1 MKKKLLLAIIILFST
16 QGFSQQDCFFVGENT
31 IDKSITEQL
40 DCNDYLNYTPD
51 TNTSVL
57 VVKINFHF
65 FRNDDGTGIYQPKDS
80 NKIDTIMDWLNL
92 IYRNL
97 QPPTIA
103 TPQLSD
109 TIQDSKIAFKLMDV
123 YYHDNSLFY
132 NNDTSACTSSIYDN
146 FGINKGSEIN
156 VFFYLNPRFPVGGG
170 CAGSAYVNMHNTS
183 MLSIALWSHAQ
194 LLAHELGHSLGL
206 PHTWQ
211 DSFDDTFFPDNNTS
225 GLPCNTTS
233 ISNNIMGYN
242 TCRSYLSPKQLGFVH
257 WNILSHPYKMKYIAC
272 CQDTLN
278 FEMHITNDTD
288 INHCMYFDKNVIIDS
303 GVTVSSFCTLYFTN
317 NARLIVRPGGK
328 LVVDGG
334 TLTSAC
340 AGEMWQGTVELRDSA
355 VVENAFCA
363 IRTGLRED
371 TVNFATTGG
380 IILADSAYFTNNL
393 RAVEINSYA
402 YTTPSGGIANYVSS
416 FKNCTFTVDDNNLLA
431 ANDTVFSE
439 HVKLW
444 EVKGVSFEGC
454 TFLNQTSGLSG
465 KGRGIYA
472 HDAGIVLDVK
482 CNGDGAMAV
491 GLCGCQPEWS
501 DSCLF
506 NGFTTAVEVNTSGT
520 PYAVTVNRVKFEN
533 NTTGVR
539 INGNNFATVTRCDFD
554 LTTNAQGLRYLYGL
568 YLNGCLGFKVEA
580 NQYSGTVQYFNGIT
594 TGIHVNE
601 SGSSSNSLYK
611 NLFNSLTY
619 GVRTY
624 GNNSGLKI
632 QCNEFDSGGA
642 DIFVSPGSSISSSQG
657 SLQTS
662 AGNKFQQTYGMNISN
677 GGIQSI
683 KYYYK
688 NSVTNSYAEPT
699 LYSGSVY
706 VTLSN
711 DTNTCASTL
720 CNNGGWIVNGTGPS
734 LAQFQSSIAG
744 TDDDSAPQGGANSDT
759 AAWQTL
765 SDTYHAAVRSI
776 MSDTVLNLSTLEQW
790 HTAAQ
795 PIADPY
801 SLAETR
807 FMEGYAEPFIADA
820 DDAEMANY
828 AEFHALKLALA
839 SDNDNQ
845 DNLDNLDN
853 LNSQNSSNSPT
864 TNWYSLTPAQIAQL
878 QTIAERNTGRASVMA
893 KGVLCFFFGICYE
906 DESPLPELRSD
917 KGNTKSGQPQWTYW
931 IIDPMAPVYVP
942 VTYSLLGD
950 TVVDGFSYRISNF
963 HVPSS
968 DRAERPLLVQEDSSG
983 MYYYDHV
990 FHERKLLYP
999 YLAEPGFQYTI
1010 YPIFGDTN
1018 HLMIVHVDSVAYEDI
1033 DNQNVKV
1040 LYVST
1045 HDTNY
1050 QEPYLHW
1057 SFDMSGGMNHAK
1069 IIEHIGSTG
1078 YFLPVE
1084 TAYNGFFLVKSL
1096 CSYESEDLNYQLVD
1110 SVNCNEP
1117 YHYSVPQHSAS
1128 EIRVYP
1134 NPAGDLLHIELSCGG
1149 GIASVALYD
1158 LQGRV
1163 VETRHGTS
1171 LQGGTATV
1179 NLRSVPAGVYLL
1191 RVRDAEGKEYMRKIV
1206 KK

>member
-1 MKKKLLLAIIILFST
+1 
-16 QGFSQQDCFFVGENT
+16 
-31 IDKSITEQL
+31 
-40 DCNDYLNYTPD
+40 
-51 TNTSVL
+51 
-57 VVKINFHF
+57 
-65 FRNDDGTGIYQPKDS
+65 
-80 NKIDTIMDWLNL
+80 
-92 IYRNL
+92 
-97 QPPTIA
+97 
-103 TPQLSD
+103 
-109 TIQDSKIAFKLMDV
+109 
-123 YYHDNSLFY
+123 
-132 NNDTSACTSSIYDN
+132 
-146 FGINKGSEIN
+146 
-156 VFFYLNPRFPVGGG
+156 
-170 CAGSAYVNMHNTS
+170 
-183 MLSIALWSHAQ
+183 
-194 LLAHELGHSLGL
+194 
-206 PHTWQ
+206 
-211 DSFDDTFFPDNNTS
+211 
-225 GLPCNTTS
+225 
-233 ISNNIMGYN
+233 
-242 TCRSYLSPKQLGFVH
+242 
-257 WNILSHPYKMKYIAC
+257 
-272 CQDTLN
+272 
-278 FEMHITNDTD
+278 MHITRNQLIDYTRK
-288 INHCMYFDKNVIIDS
+288 YYQTVVVDS
-303 GVTVSSFCTLYFTN
+303 GVTLTVTCTVEMSPGT
-317 NARLIVRPGGK
+317 RLIVHPGGK
-328 LVVDGG
+328 LVLDGG
-334 TLTSAC
+334 KLTSAC
-340 AGEMWQGTVELRDSA
+340 PNEMWQGVEVVGDRTKRQIPQWQGTVELRDSA

-363 IRTGLRED
+363 IRTGLRGD

-380 IILADSAYFTNNL
+380 IIIADSAYFTNNC

-454 TFLNQTSGLSG
+454 TFLNQTNGLSD

-491 GLCGCQPEWS
+491 GLCGCLPEWS
-501 DSCLF
+501 DSCVF
-506 NGFTTAVEVNTSGT
+506 NGFNTAVEVNTSGN
-520 PYAVTVNRVKFEN
+520 PYAVTVNRARFRN
-533 NTTGVR
+533 NGTGVR

-580 NQYSGTVQYFNGIT
+580 NQYSGTVQYVNGIT

-744 TDDDSAPQGGANSDT
+744 TDDDSAPQGGANGNT
-759 AAWQTL
+759 AAWQAL
-765 SDTYHAAVRSI
+765 SDTYHAAVRTL
-776 MSDTVLNLSTLEQW
+776 MSDTVLNLNELELW

-801 SLAETR
+801 SLTETR
-807 FMEGYAEPFIADA
+807 FMEGYAETFAENA
-820 DDAEMANY
+820 EDAEMANY
-828 AEFHALKLALA
+828 AEFHALKLALW
-839 SDNDNQ
+839 DNGADNVGTVEA
-845 DNLDNLDN
+845 NNY
-853 LNSQNSSNSPT
+853 SPLQPDGHV
-864 TNWYSLTPAQIAQL
+864 NWYTLTPTQIAQL

-1134 NPAGDLLHIELSCGG
+1134 NPAGDLLHIELTNGV

-1163 VETRHGTS
+1163 VTGAGAHAGTP
-1171 LQGGTATV
+1171 QPGTTTTV
-1179 NLRSVPAGVYLL
+1179 NLRNVPAGVYLL
-1191 RVRDAEGKEYMRKIV
+1191 RVRDAEGKEYYSKIV
-1206 KK
+1206 KR

>member
-1 MKKKLLLAIIILFST
+1 MNINLLPAWNITTGDRRVKVALLDVGVDLDHADLQANLLEGYDAVIDDIATYATNGNIENSRDVHGTWCAGVIGAENNNICVVGVSNTSKIIPVRVGYTAKINTKDINPPGGTYWEERIRTSWFINGLFHACYEDTVDIVNCSLSFGGGTDALEQAIEDVTVNGRMGKGCVVVVGSGNTYKQPTSILRDTLHALAKYSNVIA
-16 QGFSQQDCFFVGENT
+16 VG
-31 IDKSITEQL
+31 SITRCGKRVEYG
-40 DCNDYLNYTPD
+40 C
-51 TNTSVL
+51 
-57 VVKINFHF
+57 FC
-65 FRNDDGTGIYQPKDS
+65 G
-80 NKIDTIMDWLNL
+80 
-92 IYRNL
+92 
-97 QPPTIA
+97 
-103 TPQLSD
+103 
-109 TIQDSKIAFKLMDV
+109 
-123 YYHDNSLFY
+123 
-132 NNDTSACTSSIYDN
+132 DTSNYNSCYGDSLDVMAPGIGIPTTSIYDN
-146 FGINKGSEIN
+146 CIDFFRGTSSATPHVAGVAALVLSVNPCLTSEEVKYVIESTCTKIRPDL
-156 VFFYLNPRFPVGGG
+156 YSYATNPDHPNG
-170 CAGSAYVNMHNTS
+170 T
-183 MLSIALWSHAQ
+183 
-194 LLAHELGHSLGL
+194 
-206 PHTWQ
+206 
-211 DSFDDTFFPDNNTS
+211 
-225 GLPCNTTS
+225 
-233 ISNNIMGYN
+233 
-242 TCRSYLSPKQLGFVH
+242 
-257 WNILSHPYKMKYIAC
+257 WNIEVGYGLVNAYEAVLKAQQMGGYTYIR
-272 CQDTLN
+272 DSIVTG
-278 FEMHITNDTD
+278 
-288 INHCMYFDKNVIIDS
+288 NVTWTGNKLIHDSLVIDS
-303 GVTVSSFCTLYFTN
+303 LATLTVVDTVYMSST
-317 NARLIVRPGGK
+317 ARLIVRPGGK
-328 LVVDGG
+328 LVVDGS
-334 TLTSAC
+334 TITSAC
-340 AGEMWQGTVELRDSA
+340 DDVMWQGIEVVGDRTKRQIPQWQGKVELLNGA
-355 VVENAFCA
+355 TIENALCG
-363 IRTGLRED
+363 IRTGLRGD
-371 TVNFATTGG
+371 TTFATAGG
-380 IILADSAYFTNNL
+380 IILADSAYFTNNR

-491 GLCGCQPEWS
+491 GLCGCLPEWS
-501 DSCLF
+501 DSCVF
-506 NGFTTAVEVNTSGT
+506 NGFNTAVEVNTSGN
-520 PYAVTVNRVKFEN
+520 PYAVTVNRARFRN
-533 NTTGVR
+533 NGTGVR

-744 TDDDSAPQGGANSDT
+744 TDDYSIPQGGANGNT
-759 AAWQTL
+759 AAWQAL
-765 SDTYHAAVRSI
+765 SDTYHAAVRTL
-776 MSDTVLNLSTLEQW
+776 MSDTVLNLNELELW

-801 SLAETR
+801 SLTETR

-828 AEFHALKLALA
+828 AEFHALKLALR
-839 SDNDNQ
+839 DNGADNVGTVEA
-845 DNLDNLDN
+845 NNY
-853 LNSQNSSNSPT
+853 SPLQPDGHV
-864 TNWYSLTPAQIAQL
+864 NWYTLTPAQIAQL

-906 DESPLPELRSD
+906 DDLTAGVFEAGMDDSD
-917 KGNTKSGQPQWTYW
+917 TTGAPTKRAATSAGTN
-931 IIDPMAPVYVP
+931 AA
-942 VTYSLLGD
+942 L
-950 TVVDGFSYRISNF
+950 TV
-963 HVPSS
+963 
-968 DRAERPLLVQEDSSG
+968 
-983 MYYYDHV
+983 
-990 FHERKLLYP
+990 
-999 YLAEPGFQYTI
+999 
-1010 YPIFGDTN
+1010 
-1018 HLMIVHVDSVAYEDI
+1018 
-1033 DNQNVKV
+1033 
-1040 LYVST
+1040 
-1045 HDTNY
+1045 
-1050 QEPYLHW
+1050 W
-1057 SFDMSGGMNHAK
+1057 
-1069 IIEHIGSTG
+1069 
-1078 YFLPVE
+1078 
-1084 TAYNGFFLVKSL
+1084 
-1096 CSYESEDLNYQLVD
+1096 
-1110 SVNCNEP
+1110 
-1117 YHYSVPQHSAS
+1117 
-1128 EIRVYP
+1128 P
-1134 NPAGDLLHIELSCGG
+1134 NPAGDLLHIELSGGG

-1163 VETRHGTS
+1163 VTGAGAHAGTP
-1171 LQGGTATV
+1171 QQDETATV

>member
-1 MKKKLLLAIIILFST
+1 M
-16 QGFSQQDCFFVGENT
+16 
-31 IDKSITEQL
+31 
-40 DCNDYLNYTPD
+40 
-51 TNTSVL
+51 
-57 VVKINFHF
+57 
-65 FRNDDGTGIYQPKDS
+65 
-80 NKIDTIMDWLNL
+80 
-92 IYRNL
+92 
-97 QPPTIA
+97 
-103 TPQLSD
+103 
-109 TIQDSKIAFKLMDV
+109 
-123 YYHDNSLFY
+123 
-132 NNDTSACTSSIYDN
+132 
-146 FGINKGSEIN
+146 
-156 VFFYLNPRFPVGGG
+156 
-170 CAGSAYVNMHNTS
+170 
-183 MLSIALWSHAQ
+183 
-194 LLAHELGHSLGL
+194 
-206 PHTWQ
+206 
-211 DSFDDTFFPDNNTS
+211 
-225 GLPCNTTS
+225 
-233 ISNNIMGYN
+233 
-242 TCRSYLSPKQLGFVH
+242 
-257 WNILSHPYKMKYIAC
+257 
-272 CQDTLN
+272 
-278 FEMHITNDTD
+278 
-288 INHCMYFDKNVIIDS
+288 DS
-303 GVTVSSFCTLYFTN
+303 GVTLTVTCTVEMSPGT
-317 NARLIVRPGGK
+317 RLIVRPGGK
-328 LVVDGG
+328 LVIDGG

-340 AGEMWQGTVELRDSA
+340 DDVMWQGIEVVGDRTKRQIAQYQGTVELKNGA
-355 VVENAFCA
+355 VIENARCG
-363 IRTGLRED
+363 IRTGFGD
-371 TVNFATTGG
+371 DNWHTTGG
-380 IILADSAYFTNNL
+380 IIKADSAFFVNNRKAVAFLSYTNHNAGGGVIDNQSYFH
-393 RAVEINSYA
+393 R
-402 YTTPSGGIANYVSS
+402 
-416 FKNCTFTVDDNNLLA
+416 CTFSVDNGNLFAQNNTAFL
-431 ANDTVFSE
+431 D
-439 HVKLW
+439 HVSLW
-444 EVKGVSFEGC
+444 EVRGVKFKGC
-454 TFLNQTSGLSG
+454 TFNNMTNNALAL
-465 KGRGIYA
+465 RRHAIYA
-472 HDAGIVLDVK
+472 EDAGFTLETYCRSDQSIPQ
-482 CNGDGAMAV
+482 
-491 GLCGCQPEWS
+491 GCECPENTS
-501 DSCLF
+501 RYNMFTGF
-506 NGFTTAVEVNTSGT
+506 NTAVEANTAVSQ
-520 PYAVTVNRVKFEN
+520 YAVNINHALFDSNYTAIK
-533 NTTGVR
+533 
-539 INGNNFATVTRCDFD
+539 INGNPFVTVTRCEVN
-554 LTTNAQGLRYLYGL
+554 LQQVPGQSLSNKGLVLSTCTGY
-568 YLNGCLGFKVEA
+568 KVEENTFSRNTYSDPSLFSSRGIEVDSSGAVA
-580 NQYSGTVQYFNGIT
+580 NSIRLNTFTNLGYGIYVRRNNGNHLAGLQATCNGFIHNKYDIYMAANATMKSMQGWSDSGADNTF
-594 TGIHVNE
+594 
-601 SGSSSNSLYK
+601 SSTQTSS
-611 NLFNSLTY
+611 F
-619 GVRTY
+619 R
-624 GNNSGLKI
+624 NSGPQQI
-632 QCNEFDSGGA
+632 EYFYSIGGNHAPHNVNTSYVSVNSNA
-642 DIFVSPGSSISSSQG
+642 DPGFCS
-657 SLQTS
+657 
-662 AGNKFQQTYGMNISN
+662 
-677 GGIQSI
+677 
-683 KYYYK
+683 
-688 NSVTNSYAEPT
+688 
-699 LYSGSVY
+699 
-706 VTLSN
+706 
-711 DTNTCASTL
+711 STL
-720 CNNGGWIVNGTGPS
+720 CNNSWQPMLSGFTSQMETYAAAAN
-734 LAQFQSSIAG
+734 IANADG
-744 TDDDSAPQGGANSDT
+744 TDGGTSET
-759 AAWQTL
+759 QKFVSLHIRQSL
-765 SDTYHAAVRSI
+765 SDTYYSAVRTL
-776 MSDTVLNLSTLEQW
+776 MSDTVLNLNELELW

-801 SLAETR
+801 SLTETR

-1191 RVRDAEGKEYMRKIV
+1191 RVMDAEGKEYMRKIV